1 MIPKNYEIL
10 TAEVSLFLFRLIF
23 QTEGTYLCIRISRIQ
38 GVKPQALS
46 CGKKYLQFN
55 LKTKMKNLDL
65 NNYGVQELNAG
76 EMQTTEGGFLGILA
90 LLIVVA
96 IIKYAEE
103 K

>member
-1 MIPKNYEIL
+1 
-10 TAEVSLFLFRLIF
+10 
-23 QTEGTYLCIRISRIQ
+23 
-38 GVKPQALS
+38 
-46 CGKKYLQFN
+46 
-55 LKTKMKNLDL
+55 MKNLDL

-103 K
+103 KQVYF